1 MSKNFDLLQ
10 HLEKEQKA
18 SEAERVSFQLGTGAA
33 PKTATSP
40 IYSEP
45 PNPCKHPSA
54 ALTALARDELVKFV
68 QRSFLLPGSAA
79 PHVAVL
85 CGLEAQN
92 ASGWVATCA
101 SEVLAAQVQGSVCLV
116 DANLRYPAVHEHFG
130 VANHHGFTDALRGS
144 GHLRQFTHRI
154 SRNLWLL
161 TCGSGPADSDG
172 LLTSEGLRSR
182 FQELRS
188 EFDYVLVEAAAAG
201 IYADALVLG
210 QLADGLVLVVEANV
224 TRREVAQNVK
234 DDFVGANVRMLGT
247 VLNNRT
253 FPIPKRLYSRL

>member
-10 HLEKEQKA
+10 LLENEQKA
-18 SEAERVSFQLGTGAA
+18 SA
-33 PKTATSP
+33 PKTARSP
-40 IYSEP
+40 ISFEP

-54 ALTALARDELVKFV
+54 ALRGLARDELVKFV
-68 QRSFLLPGSAA
+68 QRSFLLPDPAA

-85 CGLEAQN
+85 CGLEARN

-101 SEVLAAQVQGSVCLV
+101 SEVLAAQVQGSVSVCLV

-130 VANHHGFTDALRGS
+130 VPNQTGFTDALRSS

-154 SRNLWLL
+154 SRNLWVL
-161 TCGSGPADSDG
+161 TCGSGPGDSDG
-172 LLTSEGLRSR
+172 LLTSEVLRSR

-188 EFDYVLVEAAAAG
+188 EFDYVLVEAPAAG
-201 IYADALVLG
+201 IYTDALVLG
-210 QLADGLVLVVEANV
+210 QLADGLVLVVEAHV
-224 TRREVAQNVK
+224 TRHEVAQKVK
-234 DDFVGANVRMLGT
+234 DDFVRANVRMLGT

-253 FPIPKRLYSRL
+253 FPIPKRLYAML